1 MSLCHFHRSSDESDR
16 EDDCESKDD
25 EKQLQEKKRV
35 VRFTTKRLAWRSDEG
50 NRLMVALDALY
61 FKHLKSTNSSAAA
74 LRVSRDTD
82 RVITCQRPVPTQAQ
96 HILPSWLLDP
106 SYKAGD
112 PIRLEPIARPAL
124 PAAAV

>member
-1 MSLCHFHRSSDESDR
+1 VHAPFRRSSDESDR
-16 EDDCESKDD
+16 EHKDERESKDD
-25 EKQLQEKKRV
+25 DKKKV
-35 VRFTTKRLAWRSDEG
+35 VRFTTKRLAWRSEEG

-82 RVITCQRPVPTQAQ
+82 RVIICQRPVPTQAQ
-96 HILPSWLLDP
+96 HILPSWLLHP

-112 PIRLEPIARPAL
+112 AIRLDASADHEPV